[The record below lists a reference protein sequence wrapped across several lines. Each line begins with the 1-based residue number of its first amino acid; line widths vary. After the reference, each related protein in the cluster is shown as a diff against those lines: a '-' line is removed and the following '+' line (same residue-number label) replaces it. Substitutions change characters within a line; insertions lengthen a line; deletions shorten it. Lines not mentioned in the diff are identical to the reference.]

1 MSKNVNNVES
11 CQHWAQGKFWSS
23 KKSQFL
29 VINMWEKILR
39 ITLKYFC
46 VPMLAV
52 PVKCNLC
59 QSHPKPGLPHS
70 PHMQRS
76 QSLLEQ
82 PKIASF
88 PVCRII
94 LGSPKHVLHLVWS
107 VLGIYTAIT
116 SSKAGGCASRTNAY
130 KCRSV
135 NLWKLSKVCEK
146 WSKVCKIVQS
156 VQSCAKCAKKN
167 FKICK
172 GVQNLLTGLKRAQM

>member
-1 MSKNVNNVES
+1 MVKKMYKLSTLSNCQIVNNCQKMSKNVNNVES

-23 KKSQFL
+23 KNSQFL

-94 LGSPKHVLHLVWS
+94 LGSPKHVLHFFWS
-107 VLGIYTAIT
+107 SLDIYEALKTTLKVSLT
-116 SSKAGGCASRTNAY
+116 SYLSPANSGQTMTINKG
-130 KCRSV
+130 
-135 NLWKLSKVCEK
+135 NLFQLFFFWK
-146 WSKVCKIVQS
+146 WDQ
-156 VQSCAKCAKKN
+156 A
-167 FKICK
+167 
-172 GVQNLLTGLKRAQM
+172 